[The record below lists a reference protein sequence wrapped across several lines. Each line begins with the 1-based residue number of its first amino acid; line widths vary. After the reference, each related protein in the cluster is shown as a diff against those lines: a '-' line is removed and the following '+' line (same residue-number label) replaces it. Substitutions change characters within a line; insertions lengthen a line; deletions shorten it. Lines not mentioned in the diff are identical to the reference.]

1 MVREVYDSLFLPSY
15 LSFSLEEKSHEA
27 GKGVRGRAPIGCSI
41 AVLTAN
47 RRPVSFLFLTFGYT
61 FGVRVQRVQR
71 VQRVVVAAS
80 PQVLKK
86 GRGWRRGL
94 CKRVV
99 SPQGKRLTMICA
111 SLALLHPLLS
121 LTHWIFRSLM
131 LPYKSSSHSAN
142 HVCCAS
148 LRSGSKET
156 RKLAAF
162 PMDMQG
168 FETSTHRKLS
178 L

>member
-1 MVREVYDSLFLPSY
+1 MSADAIGHT
-15 LSFSLEEKSHEA
+15 LS
-27 GKGVRGRAPIGCSI
+27 GV
-41 AVLTAN
+41 
-47 RRPVSFLFLTFGYT
+47 
-61 FGVRVQRVQR
+61 R

-80 PQVLKK
+80 PQIIKR

-148 LRSGSKET
+148 LRSESKET
-156 RKLAAF
+156 RKLAVFPWICKALKLPRIESCPFDSYIPNFYLLSSLSDTELPIFSSTESVLSRAISSWSQKAF
-162 PMDMQG
+162 
-168 FETSTHRKLS
+168 FSS
-178 L
+178 LAGCQTFGA

>member
-1 MVREVYDSLFLPSY
+1 M
-15 LSFSLEEKSHEA
+15 
-27 GKGVRGRAPIGCSI
+27 APITIIPKACSCCKGERSSRDKSSNLPLPNI
-41 AVLTAN
+41 LYEG
-47 RRPVSFLFLTFGYT
+47 SEGGGGGF
-61 FGVRVQRVQR
+61 
-71 VQRVVVAAS
+71 AADYNS
-80 PQVLKK
+80 PQIIKR
-86 GRGWRRGL
+86 GRGWHRRL
-94 CKRVV
+94 CRRVV
-99 SPQGKRLTMICA
+99 SPQGKRLTMICT

>member
-1 MVREVYDSLFLPSY
+1 MYHTDGIRAYR
-15 LSFSLEEKSHEA
+15 
-27 GKGVRGRAPIGCSI
+27 KGHA
-41 AVLTAN
+41 
-47 RRPVSFLFLTFGYT
+47 
-61 FGVRVQRVQR
+61 FGVRVDGTSSRRFLSLTAFQAEGCGGGFAIGHTLSGVRVQRVQKVQRVQR

-86 GRGWRRGL
+86 GRGWRRRL
-94 CKRVV
+94 CRRVV

-178 L
+178 LRFISS